1 MCLAPGH
8 NRLGAIADDLAA
20 KGWSWQ
26 PGLLPDQLTQALR
39 EELIARDADA
49 ALAAAGVGRETAYQ
63 VDKTIRR
70 TRITWFD
77 GATPP
82 QQDFQ
87 AWTET
92 LRHGLNRE
100 LMLGLFEMEVC
111 FAVYPP
117 GGFYDRHLDSFA
129 GARNR
134 VVSLVAYLNE
144 DWDETRGGALAV
156 WAEGAGPDD
165 LPAARIIPEPGGVM
179 FMLSEAIPHE
189 VEVTHQTRYGL
200 AGWWRVNQSG
210 VDRIDPL
217 S

>member
-1 MCLAPGH
+1 MPET
-8 NRLGAIADDLAA
+8 
-20 KGWSWQ
+20 
-26 PGLLPDQLTQALR
+26 LTHALR
-39 EELIARDADA
+39 EELITRDADA
-49 ALAAAGVGRETAYQ
+49 ALAAAGIGREDDFQ
-63 VDKTIRR
+63 VDRTIRR

-77 GATPP
+77 GSTPA
-82 QQDFQ
+82 QRDFQ
-87 AWTET
+87 DWTEA
-92 LRHGLNRE
+92 LRHNLNRE

-117 GGFYDRHLDSFA
+117 GGFYERHLDSFA

-144 DWDETRGGALAV
+144 DWDEARGGALAV
-156 WAEGAGPDD
+156 WNEGAGDAD
-165 LPAARIIPEPGGVM
+165 APAARIIPQPGGVM
-179 FMLSEAIPHE
+179 LMLSEAIPHE
-189 VEVTHQTRYGL
+189 VEVTHETRYGL

>member
-1 MCLAPGH
+1 M
-8 NRLGAIADDLAA
+8 D
-20 KGWSWQ
+20 
-26 PGLLPDQLTQALR
+26 
-39 EELIARDADA
+39 RD
-49 ALAAAGVGRETAYQ
+49 
-63 VDKTIRR
+63 IRR

-77 GATPP
+77 GSTEA
-82 QQDFQ
+82 QRAFQ

-92 LRHGLNRE
+92 LRQNLNRE

-144 DWDETRGGALAV
+144 DWDEARGGALAI
-156 WAEGAGPDD
+156 WPEGGSESDA
-165 LPAARIIPEPGGVM
+165 PAARIIPEPGGVVL
-179 FMLSEAIPHE
+179 MLSEAIPHA
-189 VEVTHQTRYGL
+189 VEVTNEKRLGL

>member
-1 MCLAPGH
+1 MGD
-8 NRLGAIADDLAA
+8 NRLGAIADDLAT
-20 KGWSWQ
+20 KGWTWQ
-26 PGLLPDQLTQALR
+26 PDLMPEKLTRALR
-39 EELIARDADA
+39 EELIARDAAA
-49 ALAAAGVGRETAYQ
+49 ALEAAGIGRQDAYQ
-63 VDKTIRR
+63 VDRSVRR

-77 GATPP
+77 GSTHA
-82 QQDFQ
+82 QKEFR
-87 AWTET
+87 AWTEA
-92 LRHGLNRE
+92 LRIDLNRE

-144 DWDETRGGALAV
+144 DWDEARGGALAV
-156 WAEGAGPDD
+156 WNEGACEEDAPT
-165 LPAARIIPEPGGVM
+165 ARIIPQPGGVVL
-179 FMLSEAIPHE
+179 MLSEAIPHE
-189 VEVTHQTRYGL
+189 VEVTQETRYGL

-210 VDRIDPL
+210 VGRIDPL

>member
-1 MCLAPGH
+1 MGD
-8 NRLGAIADDLAA
+8 NRIGAIADDLAT
-20 KGWSWQ
+20 KGWTWQ
-26 PGLLPDQLTQALR
+26 PLLLPEALTSALR
-39 EELIARDADA
+39 TELIARDAASD
-49 ALAAAGVGRETAYQ
+49 LGPAGIGREDAFQ
-63 VDKTIRR
+63 VDRSVRR

-77 GATPP
+77 GSTPA
-82 QQDFQ
+82 QQDFR
-87 AWTET
+87 AWTEN
-92 LRHGLNRE
+92 LRNALNRE

-144 DWDETRGGALAV
+144 DWDEARGGALAV
-156 WAEGAGPDD
+156 WNEGAGDTEA
-165 LPAARIIPEPGGVM
+165 PAARIIPQPGGVVL
-179 FMLSEAIPHE
+179 MLSEAIPHE
-189 VEVTHQTRYGL
+189 VEVTQKTRYGL

-210 VDRIDPL
+210 IGRIDPL

>member
-1 MCLAPGH
+1 MGD
-8 NRLGAIADDLAA
+8 NRIGAIADDLAT

-26 PGLLPDQLTQALR
+26 PGLLPDALTSALR
-39 EELIARDADA
+39 AELIARDAASD
-49 ALAAAGVGRETAYQ
+49 LGPAGIGREDDFH
-63 VDKTIRR
+63 VDRSVRR

-77 GATPP
+77 GSTPA
-82 QQDFQ
+82 QQDFRS
-87 AWTET
+87 WTEA
-92 LRHGLNRE
+92 LRNALNRE

-144 DWDETRGGALAV
+144 DWDEARGGALAV
-156 WAEGAGPDD
+156 WDEGASEEDA
-165 LPAARIIPEPGGVM
+165 PAARIIPQPGGVVL
-179 FMLSEAIPHE
+179 MLSEAIPHE
-189 VEVTHQTRYGL
+189 VEVTQETRYGL

-210 VDRIDPL
+210 VGRIDPL